1 MKNKALYIGYG
12 IATVCW
18 FLMFSPWTK
27 QYFNFWIM
35 MMIASGT
42 LSIIA
47 LTNTPKKELKQ
58 LYKFNFK
65 NIAYG
70 VLSFVVLYGVF
81 YIGNIITRSIFN
93 FAPHQIEN
101 VYATKTQADSI
112 LIGLALLFWI
122 GPSEEIFWRAFA
134 QNSLSKKLSPVNAY
148 LINTFIYTFIHI
160 WSFNFILIL
169 AAAVAGLAWGWLFMK
184 YRSGSMIVISH
195 ALWDLFAFVIIPFV

>member
-1 MKNKALYIGYG
+1 MKNRTLYLGYV
-12 IATVCW
+12 IAIVFW

-35 MMIASGT
+35 MMIASGI
-42 LSIIA
+42 LSTIA
-47 LTNTPKKELKQ
+47 LTNTPKEELKQ

-70 VLSFVVLYGVF
+70 VGSFVILYGIFFV
-81 YIGNIITRSIFN
+81 GNLITRSIFN
-93 FAPHQIEN
+93 FAPNQIEN
-101 VYATKTQADSI
+101 VYATKNQADAI

-134 QNSLSKKLSPVNAY
+134 QNMLSKKMSPMRAFI
-148 LINTFIYTFIHI
+148 INTCIYTFIHI

-169 AAAVAGLAWGWLFMK
+169 AAAVAGIAWGLLFMK

-195 ALWDLFAFVIIPFV
+195 AIWDCFVFVIIPFG